1 MPDCRVQN
9 VYNKCPTFAFK
20 MSTVR
25 RGLNVLERAAE
36 LQRSD
41 PSASLEA
48 ALAAAAPAL
57 QASTAPPKKK
67 PHRNPLTRIHGD
79 DIRAVVQK
87 FVSTCSK
94 LPAQILEIGE
104 AYIAELRT
112 KYDF

>member
-1 MPDCRVQN
+1 MAHTACLDACRVM
-9 VYNKCPTFAFK
+9 VCAARPLGMLY
-20 MSTVR
+20 R
-25 RGLNVLERAAE
+25 RS
-36 LQRSD
+36 SD

-112 KYDF
+112 EYDF